1 MQLKQTL
8 VDNKRFLY
16 GRVLSNGWHDYER
29 TRLDRY
35 RPSGNVFLFNSFMS
49 GFSGVMSFLN
59 CPIYY
64 DKQAYMEIK
73 IYAKTRKESKGF

>member
-1 MQLKQTL
+1 MIS
-8 VDNKRFLY
+8 VDKKRFLY
-16 GRVLSNGWHDYER
+16 DSVLFNGWHDYER
-29 TRLDRY
+29 TRIDRY
-35 RPSGNVFLFNSFMS
+35 RPFGSFLFNSFMS